1 MILKI
6 NLNVIILTLGLILKR
21 CSLKPTLDALLFP
34 FLFRKTLYSQI
45 ALELQNNAVKPLFSG
60 HPVLSGRIFQF
71 FFFKR
76 FLPYFLKNNL
86 VDTFIQRT
94 PAKIPQVSSYVAL
107 VYETAV

>member
-6 NLNVIILTLGLILKR
+6 NLHVTILTLGLILKR
-21 CSLKPTLDALLFP
+21 CSLKPTLDALLFS
-34 FLFRKTLYSQI
+34 FLLRKTLYSQI
-45 ALELQNNAVKPLFSG
+45 ALELQNNTGKSLFSG

-71 FFFKR
+71 FFKR
-76 FLPYFLKNNL
+76 FLEYFLKNNL

>member
-1 MILKI
+1 M

-21 CSLKPTLDALLFP
+21 CSLKPTLDALFCS
-34 FLFRKTLYSQI
+34 FLSRKTVYSQI
-45 ALELQNNAVKPLFSG
+45 ALELQNNIVKPLFSG

-71 FFFKR
+71 FLKR

-94 PAKIPQVSSYVAL
+94 PAKIPQVSSYLAL